1 MGRAR
6 WWMAVVT
13 AVLLV
18 TACSSSSGTSPET
31 TDGPVSSTSTDPVVT
46 STTSSPS
53 TTSTTLGP
61 STTIDPGGGTPS
73 TSTSTSTIPSEF
85 VAGPVPGSKW
95 AVVGVTYDDRL
106 NVRSTAGVGGSI
118 VASFEPTM
126 SDVTATGDALLVGD
140 GVWWAITAGM
150 VEGWVNSWYLGALG
164 DTDEVASWVNDRLG
178 GIPTAPSMAG
188 LAEIVSETRAEGADD
203 VRVVTVAAADD
214 SGDIGE
220 VTVDVFMDGDDSIRG
235 ERLVVFGQRMTA
247 GGDYS
252 LYAVEAT
259 PICWRGVDTAGLCV

>member
-1 MGRAR
+1 MMGRAR

-61 STTIDPGGGTPS
+61 STTIDPEGGTPS
-73 TSTSTSTIPSEF
+73 TSTSTIPSEV

-164 DTDEVASWVNDRLG
+164 DTDDVASWVNDRLG

-203 VRVVTVAAADD
+203 VRVVTIAAADD

-220 VTVDVFMDGDDSIRG
+220 ITVDVFMDGDDAIRG

-252 LYAVEAT
+252 LYAAEMT
-259 PICWRGVDTAGLCV
+259 PICWRAVDATGLCV

>member
-1 MGRAR
+1 MDAEAEMMGRAR

-18 TACSSSSGTSPET
+18 TACSASSGTSPET

-150 VEGWVNSWYLGALG
+150 VEGWVN
-164 DTDEVASWVNDRLG
+164 
-178 GIPTAPSMAG
+178 
-188 LAEIVSETRAEGADD
+188 
-203 VRVVTVAAADD
+203 
-214 SGDIGE
+214 
-220 VTVDVFMDGDDSIRG
+220 
-235 ERLVVFGQRMTA
+235 
-247 GGDYS
+247 
-252 LYAVEAT
+252 
-259 PICWRGVDTAGLCV
+259 